1 MVWLPAPASV
11 KRDAESSGL
20 GAEAPAKKLAKS
32 PSAPGRGRPPA
43 GVKFEDG
50 KFVPDPKKEMEYNK
64 KAETHTWDPS
74 GGEGAREGMGDWVK
88 KA

>member
-1 MVWLPAPASV
+1 M
-11 KRDAESSGL
+11 
-20 GAEAPAKKLAKS
+20 
-32 PSAPGRGRPPA
+32 
-43 GVKFEDG
+43 FEDG